1 MKNLAKVSLLLA
13 SIPFALSACTDVGDR
28 VVCLETSNTIEYVQN
43 KCYQVSYK
51 QVVDTVYLFSM
62 PNNPEADPSEYTYD
76 FIWNDEQKNS
86 YFDFVDGLEGKSLIS
101 ILKISN
107 SILKL
112 NLKGSCKDVV
122 ATYGYIK
129 VFRYAYTSQSSK
141 IKDIPIYA
149 YVSIGEQ
156 GSILVDKPALN
167 DDGTVAK

>member
-1 MKNLAKVSLLLA
+1 MKNIVKVSLLLA

-76 FIWNDEQKNS
+76 F
-86 YFDFVDGLEGKSLIS
+86 DFVDGLEGKNLIS

-107 SILKL
+107 TILKL

-167 DDGTVAK
+167 KDGTVAK